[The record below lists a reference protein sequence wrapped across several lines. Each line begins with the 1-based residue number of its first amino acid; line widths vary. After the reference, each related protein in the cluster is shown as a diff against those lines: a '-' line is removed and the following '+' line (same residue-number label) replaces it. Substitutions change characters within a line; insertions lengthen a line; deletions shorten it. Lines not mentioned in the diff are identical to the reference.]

1 MTMKKTLFVT
11 LLMTALLL
19 AACSPGGAPQP
30 IDASEA
36 SEAVYTP
43 ISVETLAEMMDA
55 RRESFLLV
63 NTHIPFE
70 GNLPGTDLSVAYN
83 ETSDHL
89 DLFPED
95 KDAEIVL
102 YCLNDPMSRSAA
114 EQLLAAGYRNVK
126 ILTGGMNAW
135 LAAGLPLEMEL

>member
-1 MTMKKTLFVT
+1 MMKKALVLIF
-11 LLMTALLL
+11 LLTALLL
-19 AACSPGGAPQP
+19 AACSPTSAP
-30 IDASEA
+30 AVSEA
-36 SEAVYTP
+36 DEVSVETYTP

-70 GNLPGTDLSVAYN
+70 GNLPGTDLSVPFN

-114 EQLLAAGYRNVK
+114 EQLLAAGYRNVQ

-135 LAAGLPLEMEL
+135 QAAGLPLEMEP